1 MRLDAKKRAF
11 VDRIAGSVRRGQGNR
26 ASAADRFVRAL
37 FANVPPQVCTDP
49 DGLRGAAASLW
60 KFARTRRRGRNKVRV
75 FTPTAS
81 KDGWTVGHSVIEIVN
96 DDMPFLVDSIIGE
109 LDRRN
114 LDVHLLVHP
123 VMPVARDASGN
134 LVGVGAETSNS
145 RSEAVMHIQVT
156 EQADGAV
163 LRDLSSSLGSVLAD
177 VRRAV
182 RDWRPM
188 RNRLADAVAELDPSF
203 GETADLL
210 RWLAEDNFTFLGY
223 REFAEGGPA
232 AGAGLGLLRSDKA
245 MPFEGFGNGS
255 DVLESLGQQLS
266 IIKTDRR
273 STVHRNTVMD
283 AVLVR
288 TVPEGPA
295 RLFAGLFTSAVYNQP
310 LDAIPVIRRKIQAV
324 VKRSRVSPNSH
335 DGKALVHILHTLPR
349 DEMFQIGE
357 RELHEIATGMLHL
370 QRRRKVAMFVCRD
383 PLDRHVSC
391 FVCVPRE
398 RFDTRLRRR
407 VSGILEAGF
416 GGTVMAFYAQLSDD
430 VHGRL
435 HFVVK
440 TRTPPSRKRIEST
453 EAAIVEAC
461 RDWSEDLAA
470 ALAERHGESAGGAV
484 FERFRNAFP
493 AAYRDRFPGTAAVGD
508 IVATELAIE
517 TGELGMELYRPEEA
531 PDRAVRFKVFHRD
544 RALPLSDI
552 IPMLE
557 NMGLRVVDEIPHR
570 IRTERGETVWLH
582 DFGMNAR
589 WDLDLEAVKDAFER
603 TFERVWRNDVENDGL
618 NGLVIS
624 CGLDWRLIVVLRALS
639 KYLRQ
644 TGIPF
649 GETYMI
655 ETLLRNGGI
664 LRDLVSLFESLFAPD
679 YKGAS
684 SNALRRRIG
693 DALNKVE
700 NPEED
705 RIIRRFLN
713 LVEAT
718 LRTNFYQTDD
728 RGDPKPY
735 LSFKFDSGKI
745 ADLPLPRPAR
755 EIFVYSPRMEGVH
768 LRGGMVARGGIRW
781 SDRREDFRAEILG
794 LMKAQMT
801 KNAVIIPVGAK
812 GGFVV
817 KKPPKNRGMLLEEG
831 VACYRTLIRGLLD
844 VTDNL
849 ESGRIVPPDNVVRR
863 DEDDPYLVVA
873 ADKGTATFSDI
884 ANRIAQEYG
893 FWLRD
898 AFASG
903 GSAGYDHKKM
913 GITARGAWVSVARHF
928 REAGLDVR
936 NENFTVV
943 GVGDMSGDVFGNGM
957 LLSKCIKLIGAFNH
971 AHIFVDPDPD
981 PAASWI
987 ERRRLFRRQRSSWLD
1002 YDGALISKGG
1012 GVFERSAKTIKT
1024 SARMRELFGVPE
1036 QVTPKQL
1043 VRALLTSRIDL
1054 LWFGGIGTFVKASG
1068 EPHGEVGDRANDEI
1082 RVDACELRCR
1092 VVGEGANMGFTQP
1105 GRIEYALQGGRI
1117 NADFIDNSA
1126 GVGSSDQEVNIKIL
1140 LGDALA
1146 AGALDM
1152 PERDALLARMTEDVA
1167 EHVLIDN
1174 YRQSMALTHAE
1185 ARAGETVGNAA
1196 RFVRALERADKL
1208 NRAVEFLPK
1217 DEELEERQA
1226 QDRGL
1231 TRPEYAVLLAYAKM
1245 TLYDDLLASDVP
1257 DDPWLVGDIGLYFP
1271 AALRKRFGIFL
1282 SRHKLR
1288 REICASY
1295 LANSLFNRAGPTFVN
1310 DLAEETGASAD
1321 RIAQAYLVARQ
1332 VFDLR
1337 ALWAEIEALDY
1348 AIDAAVQT
1356 DLNLE
1361 IMDLIP
1367 RATTWF
1373 IAVDPLDVSSA
1384 IEAFRPGIA
1393 ALAASLDEY
1402 LSGELKARLDR
1413 RAAQFEERRVP
1424 AKLARRVAQLDALF
1438 AGCDIVRLAQ
1448 GKGAAVEDAARGYF
1462 GIGARYG
1469 FDWLRSAA
1477 ASAVPEN
1484 DWERTAL
1491 SAVLDE
1497 LRIRQTRL
1505 ADLSMDA
1512 GKAAFEDAARRH
1524 AASQL
1529 GQTLDEMRRGPPVD
1543 LAMLTAALR
1552 HIRRLCGE

>member
-1 MRLDAKKRAF
+1 MRLDAEKRAF
-11 VDRIAGSVRRGQGNR
+11 VDRVADSVRRGQGNM
-26 ASAADRFVRAL
+26 AAAADGFVREF
-37 FANVPPQVCTDP
+37 FANAPPRACTDL
-49 DGLRGAAASLW
+49 DGSRGAAASLW
-60 KFARTRRRGRNKVRV
+60 NFARIRKRSRSKVRV
-75 FTPTAS
+75 FTPTVR
-81 KDGWTVGHSVIEIVN
+81 KDGWTVGRTVVEIVN
-96 DDMPFLVDSIIGE
+96 DDMPFLVDSILGE
-109 LDRRN
+109 FERRN
-114 LDVHLLVHP
+114 LDVHVLIHP
-123 VMPVARDASGN
+123 VMPVARDVSGN
-134 LVGVGAETSNS
+134 LVGVGAEAPDS
-145 RSEAVMHIQVT
+145 RSEAVMHVQIA
-156 EQADGAV
+156 EQAEEAA
-163 LRDLSSSLGSVLAD
+163 RRKLSSSLGGVLAD

-182 RDWRPM
+182 RDWQPM
-188 RNRLADAVAELDPSF
+188 LDRLGDAVAEVNQSS

-223 REFAEGGPA
+223 REYGEGDSA
-232 AGAGLGLLRSDKA
+232 AGAGLGLLRDDDA
-245 MPFEGFGNGS
+245 TAFEGFGNGS
-255 DVLESLGQQLS
+255 DVLESLGRQLS

-288 TVPEGPA
+288 TAPDGPA
-295 RLFAGLFTSAVYNQP
+295 RLFAGLFTSSVYNQP
-310 LDAIPVIRRKIQAV
+310 LDVIPVIRRKVQAV

-335 DGKALVHILHTLPR
+335 DGRALVHILHTLPR
-349 DEMFQIGE
+349 DEMFQMGE
-357 RELHEIATGMLHL
+357 RELHEIATGILHL
-370 QRRRKVAMFVCRD
+370 QRHRSVAMFVRRD
-383 PLDRHVSC
+383 PLGRHVSC

-407 VSGILEAGF
+407 VSKILEAGF
-416 GGTVMAFYAQLSDD
+416 GGTVTAFYAQLSDA

-440 TRTPPSRKRIEST
+440 TPAPPSRRKIESA
-453 EAAIVEAC
+453 EAAVVEAC

-470 ALAERHGESAGGAV
+470 ALKERHGDSVGDAV

-508 IVATELAIE
+508 IAAIESAIE
-517 TGELGMELYRPEEA
+517 TGELGMELYRSEGA
-531 PDRAVRFKVFHRD
+531 SGRAIRFKVFHRG

-557 NMGLRVVDEIPHR
+557 NMGLRVIEEIPHR
-570 IRTERGETVWLH
+570 IRTEGGDTVWLH
-582 DFGMNAR
+582 DFGMEAR
-589 WDLDLEAVKDAFER
+589 WHLDLKAVRDAFER
-603 TFERVWRNDVENDGL
+603 TFERVWRNEVENDGL

-624 CGLDWRLIVVLRALS
+624 SRLDWKLIVALRALS
-639 KYLRQ
+639 RYLRQ

-649 GETYMI
+649 GEAYMT

-664 LRDLVSLFESLFAPD
+664 LRDLASLFESLFAPN
-679 YKGAS
+679 YKGPS

-693 DALNKVE
+693 GALDKVE
-700 NPEED
+700 SPDED

-718 LRTNFYQTDD
+718 LRTNFYQTDE
-728 RGDPKPY
+728 RGAPKPY

-755 EIFVYSPRMEGVH
+755 EIFVYSPRMEGIH
-768 LRGGMVARGGIRW
+768 LRGGLVARGGIRW

-817 KKPPKNRGMLLEEG
+817 KRPPEDRGRLLEEG

-849 ESGRIVPPDNVVRR
+849 EDSRIVPPDNVVRR

-893 FWLRD
+893 FWLHD

-957 LLSKCIKLIGAFNH
+957 LLSKRVKLIGAFNH

-981 PAASWI
+981 PEASWN

-1012 GVFERSAKTIKT
+1012 GVFERSAKTIRT

-1036 QVTPKQL
+1036 QATPKQL
-1043 VRALLTSRIDL
+1043 IKAMLTSQVDL
-1054 LWFGGIGTFVKASG
+1054 LWFGGIGTFVKASS
-1068 EPHGEVGDRANDEI
+1068 ESHGEAGDRANDEI
-1082 RVDACELRCR
+1082 RVDACELRCS

-1105 GRIEYALQGGRI
+1105 GRIEYALRGGRI
-1117 NADFIDNSA
+1117 NADFVDNSA

-1140 LGDALA
+1140 FGDALA

-1152 PERDALLARMTEDVA
+1152 PERDLLLAKMTEDVA
-1167 EHVLIDN
+1167 EHVLVDN

-1185 ARAGETVGNAA
+1185 ARAGATVGNAA
-1196 RFVRALERADKL
+1196 RFIRALERADKL
-1208 NRAVEFLPK
+1208 NRAVEFLPE

-1226 QDRGL
+1226 RDRGL
-1231 TRPEYAVLLAYAKM
+1231 ARPEYAVLLAYAKM
-1245 TLYDDLLASDVP
+1245 TLYDDLLASGLP
-1257 DDPWLVGDIGLYFP
+1257 DDPWLVGDIDLYFP
-1271 AALRKRFGIFL
+1271 AALRERFAAFL

-1295 LANSLFNRAGPTFVN
+1295 LANSLVNRAGPTFVN
-1310 DLAEETGASAD
+1310 DLSEETGASPD

-1337 ALWAEIEALDY
+1337 AIWAEIEALDY
-1348 AIDAAVQT
+1348 AVEAAVQT

-1367 RATTWF
+1367 RATIWF
-1373 IAVDPLDVSSA
+1373 IAAGPLDVSSA

-1393 ALAASLDEY
+1393 ALSASLEDY
-1402 LSGELKARLDR
+1402 LSDELNVRLGR
-1413 RAAQFEERRVP
+1413 RAAQFEERSVP
-1424 AKLARRVAQLDALF
+1424 AELARRVAQLEALF

-1448 GKGAAVEDAARGYF
+1448 RKGAAVEDTARSYF

-1477 ASAVPEN
+1477 SSAVPEN

-1497 LRIRQTRL
+1497 LRVRQTRL
-1505 ADLSMDA
+1505 ADLAMDA
-1512 GKAAFEDAARRH
+1512 GKGAFEDATRRH

-1529 GQTLDEMRRGPPVD
+1529 HQTLDEMRRGPPVD

-1552 HIRRLCGE
+1552 HIRHLCGE

>member
-1 MRLDAKKRAF
+1 MRLDAEERAL

-26 ASAADRFVRAL
+26 ASAADRFVHAL
-37 FANVPPQVCTDP
+37 FANVPPQACADP

-60 KFARTRRRGRNKVRV
+60 KFARNRRRGRNKVRV
-75 FTPTAS
+75 FTPTAR
-81 KDGWTVGHSVIEIVN
+81 KDGWTVGHTVIEIVN

-123 VMPVARDASGN
+123 VIPVARDASGN
-134 LVGVGAETSNS
+134 LVGVGTETSDS
-145 RSEAVMHIQVT
+145 RFEAVMHIQIT
-156 EQADGAV
+156 EQTDGADR
-163 LRDLSSSLGSVLAD
+163 RDLSSSLGRVLTD

-182 RDWRPM
+182 RDWQTM
-188 RNRLADAVAELDPSF
+188 RDRLADAVAELAPSF

-210 RWLAEDNFTFLGY
+210 RWLADDNFTFLGY
-223 REFAEGGPA
+223 REYAEGGSAP
-232 AGAGLGLLRSDKA
+232 GAGLGLLRDNEA
-245 MPFEGFGNGS
+245 TAFEGFGNGS
-255 DVLESLGQQLS
+255 DVLASLGQPLS

-288 TVPEGPA
+288 TAPEGPT
-295 RLFAGLFTSAVYNQP
+295 RLFAGLFTSSVYNQP

-357 RELHEIATGMLHL
+357 RQLHKIATGILHL
-370 QRRRKVAMFVCRD
+370 QRCRKVAMFVSRD
-383 PLDRHVSC
+383 PLGRHLSC

-407 VSGILEAGF
+407 VSEVLEAGLD
-416 GGTVMAFYAQLSDD
+416 GTATAFYAQLSND

-435 HFVVK
+435 HFVIK
-440 TRTPPSRKRIEST
+440 TRSPPSRKKIQST
-453 EAAIVEAC
+453 EAAVIEAC

-470 ALAERHGESAGGAV
+470 ALAERLGEGASGAV

-493 AAYRDRFPGTAAVGD
+493 AAYRDRFPGAAAVRD
-508 IVATELAIE
+508 IVATEVAIE
-517 TGELGMELYRPEEA
+517 TGELGMDLYRPEGA
-531 PDRAVRFKVFHRD
+531 PNRTIRFKVFHRD

-557 NMGLRVVDEIPHR
+557 NMGLRVIDEIPHR

-582 DFGMNAR
+582 DFGMNSR

-603 TFERVWRNDVENDGL
+603 TFERVWRNEVENDGL

-624 CGLDWRLIVVLRALS
+624 SGLDWRLVVVLRALTR
-639 KYLRQ
+639 YLRQ

-649 GETYMI
+649 GETYMT
-655 ETLLRNGGI
+655 ETLVRNGGI
-664 LRDLVSLFESLFAPD
+664 LRNLTALFESLFAPN
-679 YKGAS
+679 YEGAS
-684 SNALRRRIG
+684 PDALRGRI
-693 DALNKVE
+693 DSALDKVE
-700 NPEED
+700 NPDED
-705 RIIRRFLN
+705 RILRRFLN

-728 RGDPKPY
+728 RGNPKPH
-735 LSFKFDSGKI
+735 LSFKFDSGRI

-817 KKPPKNRGMLLEEG
+817 KKPPKDRGTLLEEG

-849 ESGRIVPPDNVVRR
+849 KGGRVVPPNKVVRR

-893 FWLRD
+893 FWLHD

-928 REAGLDVR
+928 RETGLDVR

-957 LLSKCIKLIGAFNH
+957 LQSKRIKLIGAFNH
-971 AHIFVDPDPD
+971 THIFVDPDPD
-981 PAASWI
+981 PEASWT
-987 ERRRLFRRQRSSWLD
+987 ERRRLFRRQRSSWPD
-1002 YDGALISKGG
+1002 YDSALISKSG
-1012 GVFERSAKTIKT
+1012 GVFERSAKTIRT

-1043 VRALLTSRIDL
+1043 VRALLTSRVDL
-1054 LWFGGIGTFVKASG
+1054 LWFGGIGTFVKASD
-1068 EPHGEVGDRANDEI
+1068 ESHSEVGDRANDEL
-1082 RVDACELRCR
+1082 RVDARELRCR

-1146 AGALDM
+1146 SGALDM
-1152 PERDALLARMTEDVA
+1152 RERDALLARMTDDVA

-1185 ARAGETVGNAA
+1185 ARAGETVGNAG
-1196 RFVRALERADKL
+1196 RFIRALERAGKL
-1208 NRAVEFLPK
+1208 SRAVEFLPE
-1217 DEELEERQA
+1217 DEELEERLA
-1226 QDRGL
+1226 RGRGL

-1271 AALRKRFGIFL
+1271 AALRKRFGVFL

-1295 LANSLFNRAGPTFVN
+1295 LANSLVNRTGPTFVN
-1310 DLAEETGASAD
+1310 DLAEETGASPD

-1348 AIDAAVQT
+1348 AVDATVQT

-1373 IAVDPLDVSSA
+1373 IAESPLDISAA

-1393 ALAASLDEY
+1393 ALSASLEEY
-1402 LSGELKARLDR
+1402 LPDEARLGR
-1413 RAAQFEERRVP
+1413 RVAQLEERSVP

-1448 GKGAAVEDAARGYF
+1448 RKGAAVEDTARSYY

-1477 ASAVPEN
+1477 ASASPEN

-1505 ADLSMDA
+1505 ADLVVAA
-1512 GKAAFEDAARRH
+1512 GNGIFEEADRKH
-1524 AASQL
+1524 AALQL
-1529 GQTLDEMRRGPPVD
+1529 EQALDEMRRSPPVD
-1543 LAMLTAALR
+1543 LAMLTTALR